1 MRIKNKIIGIEKSTP
16 TGVLFFMDAKDENPP
31 VSYADSA
38 EWVPVRWRHCRRNF
52 VYCNLSVKIGCLLQ
66 LQQAADKVDY
76 QPKGGQQTH
85 GGQYKKNLISIAQG
99 GQRHQR
105 EQGAHR
111 QLYPADH
118 GL

>member
-1 MRIKNKIIGIEKSTP
+1 MIVLPIVSGAIPQSRSDRGDGHRLGGGFAVGKLGGIG
-16 TGVLFFMDAKDENPP
+16 
-31 VSYADSA
+31 
-38 EWVPVRWRHCRRNF
+38 RRHCRRDF

-66 LQQAADKVDY
+66 LQQAVDKVDH

-105 EQGAHR
+105 EQGTHR

-118 GL
+118 SL

>member
-1 MRIKNKIIGIEKSTP
+1 MRIKNKIIVIEKAP
-16 TGVLFFMDAKDENPP
+16 RRGCFLCAGVICIRSEYINPS
-31 VSYADSA
+31 VTAAGGDGGIG
-38 EWVPVRWRHCRRNF
+38 RRDF
-52 VYCNLSVKIGCLLQ
+52 VYCNLSVKIVCLLQ
-66 LQQAADKVDY
+66 LQQAADKVDH

>member
-1 MRIKNKIIGIEKSTP
+1 MMIRDMFADDINRKIN
-16 TGVLFFMDAKDENPP
+16 GV
-31 VSYADSA
+31 
-38 EWVPVRWRHCRRNF
+38 
-52 VYCNLSVKIGCLLQ
+52 I
-66 LQQAADKVDY
+66 KVDH

>member
-1 MRIKNKIIGIEKSTP
+1 MNIKKKIINIEKAPP
-16 TGVLFFMDAKDENPP
+16 TGVLFVMNTKDENPP
-31 VSYADSA
+31 VSYAA
-38 EWVPVRWRHCRRNF
+38 GAKRAPVMWWHCRRDF

-66 LQQAADKVDY
+66 LQQAADKVDH